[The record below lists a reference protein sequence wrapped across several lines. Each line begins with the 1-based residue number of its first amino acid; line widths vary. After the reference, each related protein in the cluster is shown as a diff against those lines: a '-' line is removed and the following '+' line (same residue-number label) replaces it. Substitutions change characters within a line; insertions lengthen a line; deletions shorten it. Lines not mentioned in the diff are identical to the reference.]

1 MLGKINEA
9 INNIINL
16 VEDYMVMTGQS
27 DSDIDRGI
35 RLELALYAI
44 AIAKKDGYVT
54 SGELD
59 TIKTMVGLD
68 AEPIVENG
76 KELSDTKFSDK
87 YFECPYTL
95 GFVLKMDKSLK
106 DQGYAIDG
114 DVTLTEYC
122 IYLFQIIGLCM
133 VYLDE
138 DDVYDKANYVKSY
151 VKKLR
156 DYASSKNAKYKKRLE
171 DGLSMDIANDY
182 TVQIGDLMADGKT
195 VDIEAEKNK
204 IKNKKKSDKEKTK
217 ENVNEKNENDKEN
230 TDTEEDEKVEIKESL
245 EELMEQLNSLVGL
258 EKVKLEI
265 NNLIHL
271 QELNRIRVER
281 GMVSLPV
288 SNHLVF
294 YGNPGTGK
302 TTVAR
307 LLSKIYCKIGILSK
321 GHMIETD
328 RSGIVAGYV
337 GQTAIKTKEVIDS
350 AMGGILFIDEAYTL
364 ISNSEND
371 YGREA
376 IDTLLKAME
385 DNRDDFIVIVA
396 GYPDLMME
404 FIKSNPGLES
414 RFNKYILFE
423 DYSNDELFEIFKVV
437 CKKNGYV
444 LSEEVEGAVKET
456 FAVMY
461 TDRPDNFANG
471 REVRNYF
478 EKVVTNQANRLYG
491 KENITDDELTEI
503 TKEDLKVE

>member
-1 MLGKINEA
+1 MLEKIKEA
-9 INNIINL
+9 IDNIINL
-16 VEDYMVMTGQS
+16 VEDYMVMTGES
-27 DSDIDRGI
+27 DDDIDRGI
-35 RLELALYAI
+35 RLELALFAV
-44 AIAKKDGYVT
+44 AIAKKDGEVT
-54 SGELD
+54 ASELR
-59 TIKTMVGLD
+59 TIHKMVGLD
-68 AEPIVENG
+68 AEDILEKAKV
-76 KELSDTKFSDK
+76 LSDEKFSEVF
-87 YFECPYTL
+87 FECPFTL
-95 GFVLKMDKSLK
+95 GFILRIDKALKE
-106 DQGYAIDG
+106 QGYSIDG
-114 DVTLTEYC
+114 DVTLTEY
-122 IYLFQIIGLCM
+122 IVYLFQVIGLFM
-133 VYLDE
+133 VYADE
-138 DDVYDKANYVKSY
+138 EDVFGKDKYVKNY
-151 VKKLR
+151 IKEMR
-156 DYASSKNAKYKKRLE
+156 EYASKKNAKYKKRLE
-171 DGLSMDIANDY
+171 DGISMDIANDY
-182 TVQIGDLMADGKT
+182 SDAKPAKNS
-195 VDIEAEKNK
+195 EAKKDSSKCGITKGLKLKGTKDEEEKK
-204 IKNKKKSDKEKTK
+204 
-217 ENVNEKNENDKEN
+217 
-230 TDTEEDEKVEIKESL
+230 EEDPRTL
-245 EELMEQLNSLVGL
+245 EELMEELNSLIGL
-258 EKVKLEI
+258 ESVKLEI

-321 GHMIETD
+321 GHMVEVD
-328 RSGIVAGYV
+328 RSGLVAGYV
-337 GQTAIKTKEVIDS
+337 GQTAIKTSEAIQS

-364 ISNSEND
+364 CSNSEND

-396 GYPDLMME
+396 GYPDLMMD

-423 DYSNDELFEIFKVV
+423 DYTNDELIEIFKVV

-444 LSEEVEGAVKET
+444 LEKEVEDEVKKL
-456 FAVMY
+456 FAEMY

-491 KENITDDELTEI
+491 KENITNEELAQI
-503 TKEDLKVE
+503 TKEDLKVN

>member
-1 MLGKINEA
+1 MLEKIKEA
-9 INNIINL
+9 IDNIINL
-16 VEDYMVMTGQS
+16 VEDYMVMTGES
-27 DSDIDRGI
+27 DDDIDRGI
-35 RLELALYAI
+35 RLELALFAV
-44 AIAKKDGYVT
+44 AIAKKDGEVT
-54 SGELD
+54 ASELR
-59 TIKTMVGLD
+59 TIKKMVGLD
-68 AEPIVENG
+68 AEAILEKAKV
-76 KELSDTKFSDK
+76 LSDEKFSEIF
-87 YFECPYTL
+87 FECPFTL
-95 GFVLKMDKSLK
+95 GFILKIDKALK
-106 DQGYAIDG
+106 EQGYSIDG
-114 DVTLTEYC
+114 DVTLTEY
-122 IYLFQIIGLCM
+122 IVYLFQVIGLFM
-133 VYLDE
+133 VYADE
-138 DDVYDKANYVKSY
+138 EDVFGKDKYVKNY
-151 VKKLR
+151 IKEMR
-156 DYASSKNAKYKKRLE
+156 EYASKKNAKYKKRLE
-171 DGLSMDIANDY
+171 DGVSMDIANDY
-182 TVQIGDLMADGKT
+182 SDAQPAKGG
-195 VDIEAEKNK
+195 EAKKNSSISGITKGLKLKGTEDEEEKK
-204 IKNKKKSDKEKTK
+204 
-217 ENVNEKNENDKEN
+217 
-230 TDTEEDEKVEIKESL
+230 EEDPRTL
-245 EELMEQLNSLVGL
+245 EELMEELNSLIGL
-258 EKVKLEI
+258 ESVKLEI

-364 ISNSEND
+364 VSNSEND

-396 GYPDLMME
+396 GYPDLMMD
-404 FIKSNPGLES
+404 FIKANPGLES

-423 DYSNDELFEIFKVV
+423 DYTNDELLEIFKVV

-444 LSEEVEGAVKET
+444 LEKEVEDEVKKL
-456 FAVMY
+456 FAEMY
-461 TDRPDNFANG
+461 TDRPENFANG

-491 KENITDDELTEI
+491 KENITNEELAEI
-503 TKEDLKVE
+503 VEEDLKVE

>member
-1 MLGKINEA
+1 
-9 INNIINL
+9 
-16 VEDYMVMTGQS
+16 
-27 DSDIDRGI
+27 
-35 RLELALYAI
+35 
-44 AIAKKDGYVT
+44 
-54 SGELD
+54 
-59 TIKTMVGLD
+59 
-68 AEPIVENG
+68 
-76 KELSDTKFSDK
+76 
-87 YFECPYTL
+87 
-95 GFVLKMDKSLK
+95 
-106 DQGYAIDG
+106 
-114 DVTLTEYC
+114 
-122 IYLFQIIGLCM
+122 
-133 VYLDE
+133 
-138 DDVYDKANYVKSY
+138 
-151 VKKLR
+151 
-156 DYASSKNAKYKKRLE
+156 
-171 DGLSMDIANDY
+171 MDIANDY
-182 TVQIGDLMADGKT
+182 TVEIGDLMADGKV
-195 VDIEAEKNK
+195 VDIEAEK
-204 IKNKKKSDKEKTK
+204 DEK
-217 ENVNEKNENDKEN
+217 
-230 TDTEEDEKVEIKESL
+230 DTEEETEKVEIKETL

-258 EKVKLEI
+258 ESVKLEI

-364 ISNSEND
+364 VSNSEND

-385 DNRDDFIVIVA
+385 DNREDFIVIVA

-437 CKKNGYV
+437 CKKNGYE
-444 LSEEVEGAVKET
+444 LSEEVENAVKET
-456 FAVMY
+456 FADMY

-491 KENITDDELTEI
+491 KENITNEELAEI
-503 TKEDLKVE
+503 VKEDLKVE

>member
-27 DSDIDRGI
+27 DSDIDKGI

-54 SGELD
+54 SSELD
-59 TIKTMVGLD
+59 TITTMVGLD
-68 AEPIVENG
+68 AEPIVEKG
-76 KELSDTKFSDK
+76 KELSDTKYSDK

-95 GFVLKMDKSLK
+95 EFILKMDKSLK
-106 DQGYAIDG
+106 NQGYAIDG
-114 DVTLTEYC
+114 DVTLTEYS

-133 VYLDE
+133 VYLDK
-138 DDVYDKANYVKSY
+138 DDIYDKNDFVKNY

-156 DYASSKNAKYKKRLE
+156 DYASGKNAKYKKRLE

-182 TVQIGDLMADGKT
+182 TVEIGDLMSDGK
-195 VDIEAEKNK
+195 
-204 IKNKKKSDKEKTK
+204 S
-217 ENVNEKNENDKEN
+217 ENDEKDKKEE
-230 TDTEEDEKVEIKESL
+230 TGKVEIKESL

-258 EKVKLEI
+258 ESVKLEI

-364 ISNSEND
+364 VSNSEND

-423 DYSNDELFEIFKVV
+423 DYSNDELIEIFKVV

-444 LSEEVEGAVKET
+444 LSEEVENAVKEI
-456 FAVMY
+456 FADMY

-491 KENITDDELTEI
+491 KENITDEELTEI
-503 TKEDLKVE
+503 MKEDLKVE

>member
-9 INNIINL
+9 INNIVNL
-16 VEDYMVMTGQS
+16 VEDYMVMTGES
-27 DSDIDRGI
+27 EDDIDRGI
-35 RLELALYAI
+35 RLELALYAV
-44 AIAKKDGYVT
+44 AIAKKDGVVT
-54 SGELD
+54 AGELD
-59 TIKTMVGLD
+59 TIEKMVGLD
-68 AEPIVENG
+68 AEPIIEEA
-76 KELSDTKFSDK
+76 KELSDIRFSDR
-87 YFECPYTL
+87 YFKCPFTL
-95 GFVLKMDKSLK
+95 EFILKIDKALK
-106 DQGYAIDG
+106 NQGYAIDG
-114 DVTLTEYC
+114 DVTLTEYI

-138 DDVYDKANYVKSY
+138 DDVYDKASFVKNYVKE
-151 VKKLR
+151 LR
-156 DYASSKNAKYKKRLE
+156 DFASEKNAKYKKRLE
-171 DGLSMDIANDY
+171 DGVSMDIANDY
-182 TVQIGDLMADGKT
+182 TVEIGDLMADGKV
-195 VDIEAEKNK
+195 VDVEAEKK
-204 IKNKKKSDKEKTK
+204 KKLDKKKESGKAKNKSG
-217 ENVNEKNENDKEN
+217 NDKSEKDEK
-230 TDTEEDEKVEIKESL
+230 DTEEETEKVEIKETL

-258 EKVKLEI
+258 ESVKLEI

-364 ISNSEND
+364 VSNSEND

-385 DNRDDFIVIVA
+385 DNREDFIVIVA

-423 DYSNDELFEIFKVV
+423 DYNNDELFEIFKVV
-437 CKKNGYV
+437 CKKNGYE
-444 LSEEVEGAVKET
+444 LSEEVEKAVKET
-456 FAVMY
+456 FADMY

-491 KENITDDELTEI
+491 KENITNEELAEI
-503 TKEDLKVE
+503 VKEDLKVE